1 MIRKLSFA
9 TIALSAMLACGS
21 LHAQTSTNG
30 NCNTCPPSSGYV
42 SGHAH
47 GAHIHGAVAHVG
59 QSVHAVGG
67 AIQGHML
74 NYGQLAASGA
84 NANGF
89 GSNAGWVWHS
99 SWGDYW
105 ARTQANQRPWH
116 GGYYWMR
123 TGQPTALVVPPTVT
137 MQSNYSWG
145 VSQNTMTPVYHQFG
159 GNPPNGAGGGV
170 FRATPYWPT
179 HTDQFGVYPVRGPW

>member
-47 GAHIHGAVAHVG
+47 GAHLHGAVAHVG

-67 AIQGHML
+67 AIQGHLL

>member
-47 GAHIHGAVAHVG
+47 GAHLHGAVAHVG